1 MMMDTTINQ
10 RFSDV
15 IKMCIES
22 NLVTNKA
29 DFGDK
34 IGVKPSRISEIL
46 GERMG
51 VSSEICRDICR
62 LFDIN
67 LNWLI
72 ANEGEMLRKN
82 EVVAQKSENK
92 NNLTEDNIN
101 LLLTMLKEK
110 DDELMKLRAENDD
123 LKEQLRDV
131 PARKRSINLDD
142 NSQSMDESSVV

>member
-1 MMMDTTINQ
+1 MDTTINQ

-22 NLVTNKA
+22 NLVANKT

-34 IGVKPSRISEIL
+34 IGVKASRISEIL

-51 VSSEICRDICR
+51 VNSEICRDVCL

-72 ANEGEMLRKN
+72 ANEGEMLKKN
-82 EVVAQKSENK
+82 EGVAQKSENK

-110 DDELMKLRAENDD
+110 DDELTKLRAENDN
-123 LKEQLRDV
+123 LKEKLKDV
-131 PARKRSINLDD
+131 ASAHKRAINLDD
-142 NSQSMDESSVV
+142 NKERRTQN